1 MIMNGVLLVECA
13 TWLIISVRFSSVMI
27 KIKRLADNLNLE
39 GKRVLLIADFNVPI
53 NDGAITENSRI
64 EKVLPTIKFLINKKA
79 KIIIIAHLGRPKGK
93 IIPELTLKPIADKL
107 SDYLNQDIV
116 FLNESIGSLA
126 IQGSKKIPNGKVML
140 LENIRFYKEEELNSV
155 SFAKELSKIGDI
167 YINEAFPC
175 SHRAHASVC
184 EITKHIN
191 SFAGKQ
197 LLEEVNVIKMLTD
210 NAKKPTTCI
219 IGGSKISTKSGVL
232 INLIKKMQN
241 IVIVGAMANTFIKHK
256 GYNIGKSIFEKNQ
269 KNLIENIIQ
278 ESKKNNCNLVLPED
292 VITSKDHKSKGVLNS
307 LDQIND
313 NDLILDIGKKTLQN
327 IIKVI
332 DESKTILWNGPAGY
346 FEIDE
351 FSAGTKKIAEKRSD
365 NTKTTSLVSIAGG
378 GDTVAAINKFK
389 CSDGFTYLSTAGGA
403 FLELLEGKV
412 LPGIK
417 ALEING

>member
-1 MIMNGVLLVECA
+1 MV
-13 TWLIISVRFSSVMI
+13 
-27 KIKRLADNLNLE
+27 KINQLDENLNIE
-39 GKRVLLIADFNVPI
+39 GKRVLLRVDFNVPI

-64 EKVLPTIKFLINKKA
+64 EKILPTIKFLINKKA

-93 IIPELTLKPIADKL
+93 IVPELTLKPIAKKL
-107 SDYLNQDIV
+107 SNYLNQNVV
-116 FLNESIGSLA
+116 FFNESIGSLA
-126 IQGSKKIPNGKVML
+126 IQNSKKIPNGEILL
-140 LENIRFYKEEELNSV
+140 LENLRFNKEEELNSV

-197 LLEEVNVIKMLTD
+197 LLEEVNIIKMLTD
-210 NAKKPTTCI
+210 NAKKPITCI
-219 IGGSKISTKSGVL
+219 IGGSKISTKSSIL
-232 INLIKKMQN
+232 INLIKKMQS

-256 GYNIGKSIFEKNQ
+256 GYNIGQSIFEKNQ
-269 KNLIENIIQ
+269 ENFIENIIQ

-292 VITSKDHKSKGVLNS
+292 VITSKNYNSTGVLKS

-313 NDLILDIGKKTLQN
+313 DDLILDIGEKTLQN

-346 FEIDE
+346 FEVDE
-351 FSAGTKKIAEKRSD
+351 FSAGSRKIAKKISE
-365 NTKTTSLVSIAGG
+365 NTKTKSLISIAGG

-389 CSDGFTYLSTAGGA
+389 CSNGFTYLSTAGGA
-403 FLELLEGKV
+403 FLELLEGKA

-417 ALEING
+417 ALEINE

>member
-1 MIMNGVLLVECA
+1 MA
-13 TWLIISVRFSSVMI
+13 
-27 KIKRLADNLNLE
+27 KINQLDENLNIE
-39 GKRVLLIADFNVPI
+39 GKRVLLRVDFNVPI
-53 NDGAITENSRI
+53 NDGSITESSRI
-64 EKVLPTIKFLINKKA
+64 EKVLPTIKLLINKKA
-79 KIIIIAHLGRPKGK
+79 KIIIISHLGRPKGK
-93 IIPELTLKPIADKL
+93 IVPKLTLKPIAKKL
-107 SDYLNQDIV
+107 SDYLNQDVV
-116 FLNESIGSLA
+116 FLNESIGTLV
-126 IQGSKKIPNGKVML
+126 IQNSKKIPNGKVML
-140 LENIRFYKEEELNSV
+140 LENIRFHKEEELNSV

-175 SHRAHASVC
+175 SHRTHASVC

-197 LLEEVNVIKMLTD
+197 LLEEVNVIRMLTD
-210 NAKKPTTCI
+210 NAKKPITCI
-219 IGGSKISTKSGVL
+219 VGGSKISTKSSIL

-241 IVIVGAMANTFIKHK
+241 IVIVGAMANTFLKYK
-256 GYNIGKSIFEKNQ
+256 GYNIGQSIFEKNQ
-269 KNLIENIIQ
+269 ENLIENIIQ

-292 VITSKDHKSKGVLNS
+292 VITSNDRNSKGVLKS
-307 LDQIND
+307 LDQIAN
-313 NDLILDIGKKTLQN
+313 NDLIFDIGEKTLQN
-327 IIKVI
+327 IFKVI

-351 FSAGTKKIAEKRSD
+351 FSVGSKKIAKKISE
-365 NTKTTSLVSIAGG
+365 NTKTKSLVSIAGG

-417 ALEING
+417 ALEVNE

>member
-1 MIMNGVLLVECA
+1 MV
-13 TWLIISVRFSSVMI
+13 
-27 KIKRLADNLNLE
+27 KINKLDENLNIG
-39 GKRVLLIADFNVPI
+39 GKRALLRVDFNVPI
-53 NDGAITENSRI
+53 NDGTITEDSRI

-93 IIPELTLKPIADKL
+93 IVPELTLKPIAKKL
-107 SDYLNQDIV
+107 SNYLNQDVV

-126 IQGSKKIPNGKVML
+126 IQNSKKIPNGKIML
-140 LENIRFYKEEELNSV
+140 LENIRFHKEEELNSV

-175 SHRAHASVC
+175 SHRTHASVC
-184 EITKHIN
+184 EITKHID

-197 LLEEVNVIKMLTD
+197 LLEEISAIKMLTD

-219 IGGSKISTKSGVL
+219 IGGSKISTKSGIL
-232 INLIKKMQN
+232 INLVRKMQN
-241 IVIVGAMANTFIKHK
+241 IVIVGAMANTFLKYN
-256 GYNIGKSIFEKNQ
+256 GYNIGQSIFEKNQ
-269 KNLIENIIQ
+269 ESLIENIIQ

-292 VITSKDHKSKGVLNS
+292 VITSRNHNSKGILKN

-313 NDLILDIGKKTLQN
+313 NDLILDIGEKTLQN
-327 IIKVI
+327 IFKVI
-332 DESKTILWNGPAGY
+332 DKSKTVLWNGPAGY

-351 FSAGTKKIAEKRSD
+351 FSIGSKKIANKISD
-365 NTKTTSLVSIAGG
+365 NTKTKSLISIAGG

-389 CSDGFTYLSTAGGA
+389 CSNGFTYLSTAGGA
-403 FLELLEGKV
+403 FLELLEGKM

-417 ALEING
+417 ALEIN

>member
-1 MIMNGVLLVECA
+1 MV
-13 TWLIISVRFSSVMI
+13 
-27 KIKRLADNLNLE
+27 KINQLDENLNIE
-39 GKRVLLIADFNVPI
+39 GKRVLLRVDFNVPI
-53 NDGAITENSRI
+53 NNGSITENSRI

-79 KIIIIAHLGRPKGK
+79 KIIIVAHLGRPKGK
-93 IIPELTLKPIADKL
+93 IVPGLTLKPIAKKL
-107 SDYLNQDIV
+107 SYYLNQDV
-116 FLNESIGSLA
+116 LFLNESIGSLV
-126 IQGSKKIPNGKVML
+126 IQNSKKIPNGKIML

-175 SHRAHASVC
+175 SHRAHASIH
-184 EITKHIN
+184 EITKHID

-197 LLEEVNVIKMLTD
+197 LLEEVNVIKMLTN
-210 NAKKPTTCI
+210 NAKKPTTCN
-219 IGGSKISTKSGVL
+219 IGGSKISTKSGIL

-241 IVIVGAMANTFIKHK
+241 VVIVGAMANILIKHK

-269 KNLIENIIQ
+269 ENLIENIIQ

-292 VITSKDHKSKGVLNS
+292 VITSKDHNSKGSLKS

-332 DESKTILWNGPAGY
+332 DESKTILWNGPVGY
-346 FEIDE
+346 FEVDE
-351 FSAGTKKIAEKRSD
+351 FSAGSRKIANKISE
-365 NTKTTSLVSIAGG
+365 NTKTKSLVSIAGG

-417 ALEING
+417 ALEINE

>member
-1 MIMNGVLLVECA
+1 MV
-13 TWLIISVRFSSVMI
+13 
-27 KIKRLADNLNLE
+27 KINQLDENLNIE
-39 GKRVLLIADFNVPI
+39 GKRILLRVDFNVPI
-53 NDGAITENSRI
+53 NDGSITENSRI
-64 EKVLPTIKFLINKKA
+64 KKVLPTIKFLINKKA

-93 IIPELTLKPIADKL
+93 IVPALTLKPIAKKL
-107 SDYLNQDIV
+107 SYYLNQEVV

-126 IQGSKKIPNGKVML
+126 IQNSKKISNGKILL

-191 SFAGKQ
+191 SFAGQ
-197 LLEEVNVIKMLTD
+197 LLLEEVNVIKMLTN

-219 IGGSKISTKSGVL
+219 IGGSKISTKSGIL
-232 INLIKKMQN
+232 TNLIKKMQN
-241 IVIVGAMANTFIKHK
+241 IVIVGAMANIFIKQK
-256 GYNIGKSIFEKNQ
+256 GYNIGQSISEKNQ
-269 KNLIENIIQ
+269 ENLIENIIK

-292 VITSKDHKSKGVLNS
+292 VVASKDHSSKGILKR
-307 LDQIND
+307 LDQINN
-313 NDLILDIGKKTLQN
+313 NDLILDIGEKTLQN
-327 IIKVI
+327 IFRVI

-346 FEIDE
+346 FEIEE
-351 FSAGTKKIAEKRSD
+351 FSAGSRKIANKISE
-365 NTKTTSLVSIAGG
+365 NTKTKSLVSIAGG

-417 ALEING
+417 ALEINE